1 MANKNYAGR
10 NKIVAILILLLPA
23 FLLIFLSTRG
33 CSHKFKQLHDF
44 GKLSNY
50 HFKDS
55 RGKQFSSK
63 DFKGKIVIVT
73 TLQKTCPD
81 SCAISMWHL
90 DQTIYQ
96 HIRKNRKKLK
106 QVRIISFV
114 TDGKGNEVGDLASL
128 SASLDDNVEAY
139 DPDIWFLAE
148 GNARS
153 VFNVEFK
160 NRSIM
165 KKGNEFFGGEAYL
178 ELMLLLDKRNHL
190 RMINRGTDEGSIRRM
205 KQHQALLQKQYDKEL
220 RTITHPKK

>member
-1 MANKNYAGR
+1 M
-10 NKIVAILILLLPA
+10 
-23 FLLIFLSTRG
+23 
-33 CSHKFKQLHDF
+33 
-44 GKLSNY
+44 
-50 HFKDS
+50 
-55 RGKQFSSK
+55 
-63 DFKGKIVIVT
+63 IVT

-128 SASLDDNVEAY
+128 SASLGDNVEAY

>member
-1 MANKNYAGR
+1 
-10 NKIVAILILLLPA
+10 
-23 FLLIFLSTRG
+23 
-33 CSHKFKQLHDF
+33 
-44 GKLSNY
+44 
-50 HFKDS
+50 
-55 RGKQFSSK
+55 
-63 DFKGKIVIVT
+63 
-73 TLQKTCPD
+73 
-81 SCAISMWHL
+81 MWHL

-96 HIRKNRKKLK
+96 HIRKNRKKIK

-114 TDGKGNEVGDLASL
+114 TDVKGNEVGDLASL

-178 ELMLLLDKRNHL
+178 ELMLLLNPTSVHTGRHRNGFFHF
-190 RMINRGTDEGSIRRM
+190 
-205 KQHQALLQKQYDKEL
+205 
-220 RTITHPKK
+220 